1 MISAIPTL
9 NREHIRPG
17 DRICAAVSG
26 GADSVALLLLLHA
39 ANALPRHGLG
49 VGLSAVHVHHGLRGE
64 EADADLAFVEALC
77 LRLAVPLH
85 VHHASVPERMAA
97 SRAGAGKN
105 EGCEEAARAIRYE
118 LFASL
123 IAQGHADSVLT
134 AHTLDDQA
142 ETVLMKLLRGAWTE
156 GLSGIHPVVR
166 MQGTGISHPSE
177 PRPLAGDPDS
187 HPSEPRPLAGDPDS
201 HPSAPRP
208 LAGDPDREQ
217 GTAGG
222 QIVRPLLAVRRAEL
236 EDFLRARNQPWR
248 TDSSNSDEA
257 FTRNRVRHQLLPI
270 LREYNPSLDQTL
282 ANLAELA
289 REDEARWQAELGRIL
304 PQVLLPGKPVR
315 GGGWAVSTAAGEPAS
330 VALEIER
337 LRGFDPALRRRV
349 VRAAARRLCARLS
362 FDETARL
369 LALAG
374 LLPDAG
380 NGEAPPARAGAGVH
394 LAAGLRAQ
402 RSARELRLYRVERPT
417 GE

>member
-1 MISAIPTL
+1 
-9 NREHIRPG
+9 
-17 DRICAAVSG
+17 
-26 GADSVALLLLLHA
+26 LLLLIHA

-156 GLSGIHPVVR
+156 GLSGIHPVVLVDKAK
-166 MQGTGISHPSE
+166 P
-177 PRPLAGDPDS
+177 
-187 HPSEPRPLAGDPDS
+187 
-201 HPSAPRP
+201 
-208 LAGDPDREQ
+208 
-217 GTAGG
+217 GG
-222 QIVRPLLAVRRAEL
+222 KILRPLLAVRRAEL

-257 FTRNRVRHQLLPI
+257 FTRNRVRRQLLPI
-270 LREYNPSLDQTL
+270 LRQYNPSLDQTL

-315 GGGWAVSTAAGEPAS
+315 GGGRAVSTAAGEPAS

-349 VRAAARRLCARLS
+349 VRAAARQLGARLS

-380 NGEAPPARAGAGVH
+380 DGEAPPARAGAGVH

-417 GE
+417 SD

>member
-1 MISAIPTL
+1 MTSAIPTL

-49 VGLSAVHVHHGLRGE
+49 GGLSAVHVHHGLRGE

-97 SRAGAGKN
+97 SRAGAGKAGTGRA

-123 IAQGHADSVLT
+123 IAQGHANSVLT

-156 GLSGIHPVVR
+156 GMSGIHPVVAV
-166 MQGTGISHPSE
+166 PDDV
-177 PRPLAGDPDS
+177 RPGK
-187 HPSEPRPLAGDPDS
+187 
-201 HPSAPRP
+201 
-208 LAGDPDREQ
+208 
-217 GTAGG
+217 
-222 QIVRPLLAVRRAEL
+222 IVRPLLSVRRAEL
-236 EDFLRARNQPWR
+236 EDYLRGQSQPWR
-248 TDSSNSDEA
+248 TDSSNADEA
-257 FTRNRVRHQLLPI
+257 FTRNRIRHHLLPI
-270 LREYNPSLDQTL
+270 LREYNPSIDLAL

-289 REDEARWQAELGRIL
+289 RDDEARWQAELGRIL
-304 PQVLLPGKPVR
+304 PQLLLPGKPVR
-315 GGGWAVSTAAGEPAS
+315 GGGGAVSTEAGGAGS
-330 VALEIER
+330 VALELER
-337 LRGFDPALRRRV
+337 LRGVDPALRRRV
-349 VRAAARRLCARLS
+349 GRAAARSLGARLS
-362 FDETARL
+362 FDETSRL

-374 LLPDAG
+374 FG
-380 NGEAPPARAGAGVH
+380 
-394 LAAGLRAQ
+394 
-402 RSARELRLYRVERPT
+402 
-417 GE
+417 